1 MPVIHYQNSA
11 TRTSIPASRVIVVSK
26 SGPSDY
32 SLIYAEEGD
41 SPDNVG
47 TIHCLTASGVPSL
60 YAKKCEARD
69 VGPAREN
76 NSQKIH
82 VIVSIA
88 SGTRQAEEFYNTRL
102 KPIMNATGWEKSENY
117 EVHFTTSDT
126 TVTELARDI
135 LAPPAAQGVKQQV
148 ILLSGDGGVVDI
160 VNALMSSQHIN
171 SYQYQPPTLAI
182 IPLGTGNALANSL
195 KVTADNS
202 LGLRTLY
209 QGVSQ
214 HLPIFK
220 ATFSPGARILANE
233 AKDELPLHG
242 NSVWGCVV
250 CSWGLHSSLVADS
263 DTSEYRKHGAERFQM
278 AAKENLFPADRSL
291 PHEYSGKVSVLG
303 KDGNWQPLER
313 AKHAYILATLV
324 SNLEKTFT
332 ISPASKPL
340 DGKLRLVHFG
350 PSDGNEAM
358 EIMVA
363 AYNNGKHVEDP
374 RVGYEEIEGL
384 RINFEEE
391 DGRWRRVCVDG
402 KIVRVEKGGWV
413 EVTKEKREVLDVM
426 CQESSISDRTQRL
439 AEN

>member
-1 MPVIHYQNSA
+1 M
-11 TRTSIPASRVIVVSK
+11 SK
-26 SGPSDY
+26 SGLSDY
-32 SLIYAEEGD
+32 NVIYAEEGD

-47 TIHCLTASGVPSL
+47 TIHCVPASSVPPL
-60 YAKKCEARD
+60 YIKECEARD
-69 VGPAREN
+69 VGPGQEH
-76 NSQKIH
+76 NSQSFKVH

-88 SGTRQAEEFYNTRL
+88 SGTRQAEDFYNTRL
-102 KPIMNATGWEKSENY
+102 KPIMNATGWEKSGKY

-126 TVTELARDI
+126 TVTELARNI
-135 LAPPAAQGVKQQV
+135 LAPAAAQGVKQQV

-171 SYQYQPPTLAI
+171 SDQYQPPTLTI

-195 KVTADNS
+195 RVTADNS
-202 LGLRTLY
+202 LGLRTIY

-214 HLPIFK
+214 HLPTFK
-220 ATFSPGARILANE
+220 ATFSSGARILANE
-233 AKDELPLHG
+233 AKDELPLHE

-263 DTSEYRKHGAERFQM
+263 DTSLYRKHGAERFQM
-278 AAKENLFPADRSL
+278 AAKENLFPGDGSL

-303 KDGNWQPLER
+303 KDGNWKPLDR

-384 RINFEEE
+384 RIDFDEE

-402 KIVRVEKGGWV
+402 KIVRVKQGGWV
-413 EVTKEKREVLDVM
+413 KVTKEKREVLNVM
-426 CQESSISDRTQRL
+426 CQEGPIMNHTQRL
-439 AEN
+439 DES